1 MKTVLMLF
9 ALTLQLTLNNYL
21 EKVERKL
28 SRNKLNEIN
37 GFDPIKLRN
46 EPWCCGICIIQK
58 YEILLTFYHS
68 ISIIKLF
75 LRYHYIIVIF

>member
-37 GFDPIKLRN
+37 GFDPINLRN
-46 EPWCCGICIIQK
+46 EPLCCDFCIIK
-58 YEILLTFYHS
+58 IYEILLTFALYTC
-68 ISIIKLF
+68 F
-75 LRYHYIIVIF
+75 LS